1 MQPLRKDHVD
11 HYKDFVRDEF
21 SLASNRVERE
31 ISQQAQ
37 DKVEEVGE
45 KFATVIH
52 KNLPNLIKDMA
63 KKEKA
68 LRDFQN
74 KKLSME
80 HDLRVEAQKIAD
92 QIAEIFNN
100 IKKRNK
106 WDMQNINININDD
119 NEVKDDAD
127 PVEYITKKIKKA
139 CYEEAEVHARAQHKL
154 YHALENKKKKC
165 LNILYTGS
173 HIQPTLVE
181 LQKEMATANIQLDL
195 PNSLLALPSK

>member
-21 SLASNRVERE
+21 SLASNNIERE
-31 ISQQAQ
+31 IHQQAL
-37 DKVEEVGE
+37 DKVEEVGDQ
-45 KFATVIH
+45 FAGVIH
-52 KNLPNLIKDMA
+52 KTMPTLIKDMA
-63 KKEKA
+63 KKVKA
-68 LRDFQN
+68 LRDFQD

-80 HDLRVEAQKIAD
+80 HDLRVEAQQVADKIS
-92 QIAEIFNN
+92 EHYNN
-100 IKKRNK
+100 TKKRNN
-106 WDMQNINININDD
+106 WDLNNIHVDICDD
-119 NEVKDDAD
+119 KD
-127 PVEYITKKIKKA
+127 PVEYVQKRVKKA
-139 CYEEAEVHARAQHKL
+139 CHEEAEIQARKKHKL

-181 LQKEMATANIQLDL
+181 LQKEMATANIPLEL

>member
-37 DKVEEVGE
+37 DKVEEVGD
-45 KFATVIH
+45 KFAQVIN

-68 LRDFQN
+68 LRDFQQ
-74 KKLSME
+74 KKYSME
-80 HDLRVEAQKIAD
+80 NDLRYQAQKVAD
-92 QIAEIFNN
+92 QITEIFNN
-100 IKKRNK
+100 TIKRNK
-106 WDMQNINININDD
+106 WDMSRINVDIKDD
-119 NEVKDDAD
+119 NDAVD
-127 PVEYITKKIKKA
+127 YITKKIKKA
-139 CYEEAEVHARAQHKL
+139 CYEEAEVHARAKHEL

>member
-37 DKVEEVGE
+37 DKVEEKGD
-45 KFATVIH
+45 KFAQVIH
-52 KNLPNLIKDMA
+52 KTLPDLIKDMA

-80 HDLRVEAQKIAD
+80 HDLRIDAQVIAD
-92 QIAEIFNN
+92 KITEIFNN
-100 IKKRNK
+100 TIKRNK
-106 WDMQNINININDD
+106 WDMNRISIDIHDD
-119 NEVKDDAD
+119 ND
-127 PVEYITKKIKKA
+127 PVDYITKKIKKA

-154 YHALENKKKKC
+154 YHALENKRKKC

-181 LQKEMATANIQLDL
+181 LQKEMATAKIQLDL

>member
-21 SLASNRVERE
+21 SNASNRVERE

-37 DKVEEVGE
+37 DKVEEKGD
-45 KFATVIH
+45 KFAQVIH
-52 KNLPNLIKDMA
+52 KTLPDLIKDMA

-80 HDLRVEAQKIAD
+80 HDLRVDAQVIAD
-92 QIAEIFNN
+92 KITEIFNN
-100 IKKRNK
+100 TIKRNK
-106 WDMQNINININDD
+106 WDMNRICIDIHDD
-119 NEVKDDAD
+119 KDAVK
-127 PVEYITKKIKKA
+127 YITNKIKKA
-139 CYEEAEVHARAQHKL
+139 CYEEAEVQARAQHKL

-195 PNSLLALPSK
+195 PDSLLALPSK

>member
-11 HYKDFVRDEF
+11 HYKEFVRDEF
-21 SLASNRVERE
+21 SIASNRVERE

-37 DKVEEVGE
+37 DKVEEVGD

-52 KNLPNLIKDMA
+52 KNLPSLIKDMA

-92 QIAEIFNN
+92 QITEIFNN

-106 WDMQNINININDD
+106 WDMQNIHININDD
-119 NEVKDDAD
+119 NDAVD
-127 PVEYITKKIKKA
+127 YIHKKIKKA

-154 YHALENKKKKC
+154 YHALESKKKKC

-195 PNSLLALPSK
+195 PKSLLALPSK